1 VTTDVLEQAAAAAD
15 RLDWEKAADLL
26 IDGPRTDEALD
37 LYGWYCSRAKR
48 YDDAIAVFTELQ
60 QRRPNDYLPP
70 YMLGFQYYQQQQWA
84 ESLPHFDRALQL
96 RPDHIKSLWRR
107 AHALHRLGDETQS
120 VLTAGRLLRVW
131 TALPSDRQDAEKRRY
146 AQACHLI
153 ARSQIRKDPA
163 GAANLLQQALRH
175 DPDDP
180 YHHQQLAKA
189 LLRDG
194 RPSDALAAAKQAR
207 RLKPGEP
214 AIELQLAE
222 CLIAQARTDEAL
234 SILRQARRRLNGWFA
249 FKAGRIALEAGD
261 ASLAHEFATHA
272 CQDRKVRREQSAQD
286 LLTAIRAVGIL
297 PIPSSTPSGSDD
309 RRGQSQQRDRE
320 RKRQGSRPSGPGTRS
335 IGTVAMLRADRGF
348 GFLVDESGTRR
359 HFRLKGNPEL
369 SEGAKVSFVPHDAE
383 KGPAAADV
391 CAV

>member
-1 VTTDVLEQAAAAAD
+1 MTAEVLAQAAAAAD

-26 IDGPRTDEALD
+26 ADGPRTDEVLD
-37 LYGWYCSRAKR
+37 RYGWYCSRAKR

-60 QRRPNDYLPP
+60 QRRPTDYLPP

-96 RPDHIKSLWRR
+96 RPDHINTFWRR
-107 AHALHRLGDETQS
+107 AHALHQLGDETRA
-120 VLTAGRLLRVW
+120 VLTAGKLLRVW

-153 ARSQIRKDPA
+153 ARNQMKKDPA
-163 GAANLLQQALRH
+163 GAVGLLQQAVRH
-175 DPDDP
+175 DSDDP

-189 LLRDG
+189 LLRDK
-194 RPSDALAAAKQAR
+194 RPSDALAAAMEAR

-214 AIELQLAE
+214 AIELQVVACLVAE
-222 CLIAQARTDEAL
+222 ARTDEAL
-234 SILRQARRRLNGWFA
+234 AMLRRARRRLNGWFA

-261 ASLAHEFATHA
+261 APLAHEFATYA
-272 CQDRKVRREQSAQD
+272 CQDRKVRCEQSAKN
-286 LLTAIRAVGIL
+286 LLAATRAVGTL
-297 PIPSSTPSGSDD
+297 PSQNPTPSGNDD
-309 RRGQSQQRDRE
+309 RRGPSRRRDHE
-320 RKRQGSRPSGPGTRS
+320 RKPHRPRTGDPGTRS
-335 IGTVAMLRADRGF
+335 IGTVAIVRADRGF
-348 GFLVDESGTRR
+348 GFLVDDDGTRR
-359 HFRLKGNPEL
+359 HFRLKGSPEL
-369 SEGAKVSFVPHDAE
+369 SEGAKVSFVPRDAE

>member
-1 VTTDVLEQAAAAAD
+1 VTAEVLTQAADAAD

-26 IDGPRTDEALD
+26 VDGPRTDEALD
-37 LYGWYCSRAKR
+37 RYGWYCSRAKR
-48 YDDAIAVFTELQ
+48 YDDAVAAFTELQ
-60 QRRPNDYLPP
+60 QRRPTDYLPP

-96 RPDHIKSLWRR
+96 RPDHINSLWRR
-107 AHALHRLGDETQS
+107 AHALHRLGDETRA
-120 VLTAGRLLRVW
+120 VLTAGKLLRVW
-131 TALPSDRQDAEKRRY
+131 TALPSDRQNAEKRRY

-153 ARSQIRKDPA
+153 ARSQIKKDPA
-163 GAANLLQQALRH
+163 GAADLLQQAVRH

-194 RPSDALAAAKQAR
+194 HPTDAVAAAMEAR

-222 CLIAQARTDEAL
+222 CLTAQTRTDEAL
-234 SILRQARRRLNGWFA
+234 AILRRARRRLNGWFA

-286 LLTAIRAVGIL
+286 LLTTIQAVGTL
-297 PIPSSTPSGSDD
+297 SIPSSTPSGNDD
-309 RRGQSQQRDRE
+309 RRGPSQQRTRE
-320 RKRQGSRPSGPGTRS
+320 RKRYRLRPSGPGTRS
-335 IGTVAMLRADRGF
+335 IGTVAVLRPDRGF
-348 GFLVDESGTRR
+348 GFLVDDNGTKR